1 MLSHGI
7 RVAGLLRPQEA
18 GWRTSDRISCAIHAA
33 FVLRAATSSFQSHGD
48 RLSTSGDAP
57 LFRATSTIAGVQRK
71 GHIFWNQGF
80 SSLFYVLHA
89 SYVCDMMSLQE
100 QSCGV
105 PSQHVL

>member
-1 MLSHGI
+1 M
-7 RVAGLLRPQEA
+7 
-18 GWRTSDRISCAIHAA
+18 A
-33 FVLRAATSSFQSHGD
+33 FVSP
-48 RLSTSGDAP
+48 AP
-57 LFRATSTIAGVQRK
+57 CAPRKPDGALVIAFLVLFMRFLCYVARQALFRAMTTDYRLQEMPPYFVATSTIAGVQRK

-89 SYVCDMMSLQE
+89 SYVCDLMSLQE